1 MVPKSSCALHFA
13 MDSLFSTMASA
24 SAGELDW
31 TRLVVS
37 ELGAIFHWQFG
48 APWQQKG
55 RRQERGPWACTQA
68 RRQERG
74 PWASIQGRGRFWGRG
89 QQKGRRQERGPW
101 ARTQAREQERGPL
114 VSIQGCGR
122 FWGRR
127 QQKGRR
133 QGGGPRGTRGGLRLL
148 RRDVNLLW
156 LPAPYWGPH
165 QSTLTIITKVFLKN
179 KKPPETFAKHFLCV
193 KK

>member
-74 PWASIQGRGRFWGRG
+74 PRASIQGRGQFWGRS
-89 QQKGRRQERGPW
+89 QQKGRRQER
-101 ARTQAREQERGPL
+101 
-114 VSIQGCGR
+114 
-122 FWGRR
+122 
-127 QQKGRR
+127 
-133 QGGGPRGTRGGLRLL
+133 GPRGTRGGLRLL

-165 QSTLTIITKVFLKN
+165 QSTLTRLVGLYPILQGDS
-179 KKPPETFAKHFLCV
+179 
-193 KK
+193 